1 MLFGTQEKYRL
12 HTKQDEDEKNL
23 VSKANVIK
31 GVLFHQAVQA
41 SVAMIL
47 FTVRLFI
54 SVCAY
59 YACFEIRFRI
69 SKKRRD
75 SHFAPSCYI
84 VTFFFCEKI
93 IMHATLLFRLL
104 DVMLHVLRTM

>member
-1 MLFGTQEKYRL
+1 MEFIISDEILGTFVPIVVYWLFSGLYMLFGTQEKYRL

-31 GVLFHQAVQA
+31 GVLLQQAVQA

-69 SKKRRD
+69 SKKQMD
-75 SHFAPSCYI
+75 SHFPPSC
-84 VTFFFCEKI
+84 
-93 IMHATLLFRLL
+93 
-104 DVMLHVLRTM
+104 